1 LYIILYYII
10 LYYIGIEYSIIMI
23 HKVHIRHLKSV
34 LLLFSVVI
42 IFSLVTYFFLYGEI
56 SNAKTYID
64 YLYFVMMSSTTVA
77 YGDMVPTTQRARLI
91 MSLYVFVF
99 LYLLIYTNFIN
110 VD

>member
-1 LYIILYYII
+1 
-10 LYYIGIEYSIIMI
+10 MI
-23 HKVHIRHLKSV
+23 NKIHIRHIKSV
-34 LLLFSVVI
+34 LLLLFVI
-42 IFSLVTYFFLYGEI
+42 VLFSLVTYFFLYDEI

-64 YLYFVMMSSTTVA
+64 HLYFVMMTSTTAA

-91 MSLYVFVF
+91 MSVYVFMF

>member
-1 LYIILYYII
+1 
-10 LYYIGIEYSIIMI
+10 MI

-34 LLLFSVVI
+34 LLLLVVVFA
-42 IFSLVTYFFLYGEI
+42 FSLVTYFFLYDEI
-56 SNAKTYID
+56 SNAKTFID
-64 YLYFVMMSSTTVA
+64 HLYFVMMTSTTAA

-91 MSLYVFVF
+91 MTIYVFVF

>member
-1 LYIILYYII
+1 
-10 LYYIGIEYSIIMI
+10 MI
-23 HKVHIRHLKSV
+23 NKVHIKHIKSV
-34 LLLFSVVI
+34 LLLLFVIVLFS
-42 IFSLVTYFFLYGEI
+42 FVTYFLLYDEI

-64 YLYFVMMSSTTVA
+64 HLYFVMMTSTTAA

-91 MSLYVFVF
+91 MSAYVFMF

>member
-1 LYIILYYII
+1 
-10 LYYIGIEYSIIMI
+10 MI
-23 HKVHIRHLKSV
+23 HKVHIRHIKSV
-34 LLLFSVVI
+34 FLLFFVVI
-42 IFSLVTYFFLYGEI
+42 AFSLLAYFFLYGEI

-64 YLYFVMMSSTTVA
+64 HLYFSMMTSTTVA

-91 MSLYVFVF
+91 SSIYVFVF

>member
-1 LYIILYYII
+1 
-10 LYYIGIEYSIIMI
+10 MKVN
-23 HKVHIRHLKSV
+23 KVHIKHLKSI
-34 LLLFSVVI
+34 LLIFAVVI
-42 IFSLVTYFFLYGEI
+42 AFSLITYFFLHDEI

-64 YLYFVMMSSTTVA
+64 HLYFVMMSSTTVA